1 MLYENIEKILEF
13 SNRAAA
19 KNNTDQLGM
28 FDEGL
33 ISVKSEL
40 VLVEGEA
47 ATDKEKLAWE
57 KEYLGAFVSDH
68 PLREL
73 LPKLQGLVTPIK
85 SLTAADDNKMARIAG
100 IVTRVQK
107 VVTKKGDAMLFA
119 VIEDVATTIEVIVFP
134 KIFEATKALWE
145 RDKALIVSGKVNV
158 KERADEVDDEIVI
171 IAEPKILAED
181 VQEATEEAIERL
193 EKADA
198 LFGKPVAESSTV
210 PVVSRIQKT
219 SEGLMIKIP
228 KTVNNGRLIEL
239 KSILEKYPGEELV
252 ALELFTQ
259 GKWEVVK
266 TQTHSTLT
274 PELERE
280 VAGLLR

>member
-1 MLYENIEKILEF
+1 M
-13 SNRAAA
+13 
-19 KNNTDQLGM
+19 
-28 FDEGL
+28 
-33 ISVKSEL
+33 
-40 VLVEGEA
+40 
-47 ATDKEKLAWE
+47 
-57 KEYLGAFVSDH
+57 
-68 PLREL
+68 
-73 LPKLQGLVTPIK
+73 
-85 SLTAADDNKMARIAG
+85 
-100 IVTRVQK
+100 
-107 VVTKKGDAMLFA
+107 
-119 VIEDVATTIEVIVFP
+119 
-134 KIFEATKALWE
+134 
-145 RDKALIVSGKVNV
+145 
-158 KERADEVDDEIVI
+158 
-171 IAEPKILAED
+171 
-181 VQEATEEAIERL
+181 
-193 EKADA
+193 
-198 LFGKPVAESSTV
+198 AESSTV